1 MAPRFASVMSVTQPP
16 RPSPPRRRRG
26 AAAGRWPWTLCL
38 GLAGLGLGEPGT
50 RLATSADAAPS
61 GVAPDASRGSE
72 VRTAS
77 PQFPEFQAGSARA
90 YVQAVAK
97 DLEPVLGTKS
107 DGCQAL
113 ARVHSQLGDRVAAEQ
128 WASRALAQEPARV
141 ETQVFLA
148 ELLILQDRMDE
159 AAGFLRQ
166 ALALQPDRPGAQYR
180 LGMVLDRLGDR
191 EGARR
196 ALGAAAAQAPN
207 DATVRLVLGR
217 LLLDAGETAEAA
229 RHLDQACQLDPKL
242 SGGWYALSQA
252 QSRLGQSESA
262 QRSLDKFRELRQQET
277 VAQDARNLSYDDERF
292 MRTLAAGF
300 HAEAARLLL
309 RQQQPELA
317 EAQLRQATRIA
328 PAEPAAYELLGAV
341 LVKSRR
347 LPEARE
353 VYETLVRLRP
363 DRAGDHVNLGT
374 LRLQLGDFPG
384 AVAAL
389 RRALELD
396 PDQPAAL
403 NNLARY
409 YLGQGGEPAGALELT
424 KRLAQVQP
432 TAASQ
437 DLLGWALFANGMT
450 NEARTAA
457 ARAVELDPA
466 NPVYRQRLERLGGKP

>member
-1 MAPRFASVMSVTQPP
+1 MSVTQSL
-16 RPSPPRRRRG
+16 RPSPPLRRRG
-26 AAAGRWPWTLCL
+26 AAAGRCSWTLCL
-38 GLAGLGLGEPGT
+38 GLVALGLGGPGT
-50 RLATSADAAPS
+50 RSARSAAAPPS
-61 GVAPDASRGSE
+61 RLASEASRGDES
-72 VRTAS
+72 RDA
-77 PQFPEFQAGSARA
+77 PPRFPEFQAGSARA
-90 YVQAVAK
+90 YVQAVVK
-97 DLEPVLGTKS
+97 ELEPVLGRNS
-107 DGCQAL
+107 EGCQAL
-113 ARVHSQLGDRVAAEQ
+113 ARVQSQLGDRVAAEQ
-128 WASRALAQEPARV
+128 WARRTLAQEPARV

-148 ELLILQDRMDE
+148 ELLILQDRLDE

-166 ALALQPDRPGAQYR
+166 ALAVQPDRPGAQYR

-196 ALGAAAAQAPN
+196 ALETAVVQSPN

-229 RHLDQACQLDPKL
+229 RHLDLACQLDPKL
-242 SGGWYALSQA
+242 SGAWYARSQA

-262 QRSLDKFRELRQQET
+262 QRSLETFQELKQQEKAALD
-277 VAQDARNLSYDDERF
+277 VRNVSYDDERF

-300 HAEAARLLL
+300 HTEAAALLL
-309 RQQQPELA
+309 RQQQPALA
-317 EAQLRQATRIA
+317 EAQLRQASRIA
-328 PAEPAAYELLGAV
+328 PDEPAAYELLGAM

-353 VYETLVRLRP
+353 VYETLVRLQP
-363 DRAGDHVNLGT
+363 NRAGEHVNLGT
-374 LRLQLGDFPG
+374 LLLQLGDAAG

-396 PDQPAAL
+396 PEQPAAL

-409 YLGQGGEPAGALELT
+409 YLGSGRELAGALELAR
-424 KRLAQVQP
+424 RLAHVQAN
-432 TAASQ
+432 AASQ
-437 DLLGWALFANGMT
+437 DLLGWALYANGHT